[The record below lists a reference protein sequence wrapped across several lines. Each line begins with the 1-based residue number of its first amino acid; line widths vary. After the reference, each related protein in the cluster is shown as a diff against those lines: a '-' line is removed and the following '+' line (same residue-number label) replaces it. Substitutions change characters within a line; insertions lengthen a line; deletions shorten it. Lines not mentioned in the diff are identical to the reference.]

1 MSVFGMNQPV
11 AWQAHTDQHYLAR
24 CRFAWTQST
33 DRTQEK
39 RTSSLT
45 DMSARIHR
53 VPRMN
58 EWNSRFSGSLA
69 LKNACQKLPELRF
82 VETLLLHDSPLQLG
96 TLQPQTQRFSPLINF
111 NKA

>member
-33 DRTQEK
+33 DSTQEK
-39 RTSSLT
+39 RTSSLS
-45 DMSARIHR
+45 DMSAPIHC

-58 EWNSRFSGSLA
+58 EWNASVKSLA
-69 LKNACQKLPELRF
+69 LKNACQKLPVLRF
-82 VETLLLHDSPLQLG
+82 VETRL
-96 TLQPQTQRFSPLINF
+96 TVTTWNF
-111 NKA
+111 ATTNPALFFLNKF